1 MFNLRLKWSEILSCI
16 YYGMLFCV
24 ILIPLGLTIENPSQG
39 CYSQDGDI
47 VVLCAYLGQLARVRD
62 ALATQVAVVIDDR
75 DQMALADQE
84 SEEDAEDISPDIAPA
99 VEHINVAK
107 RVGQQ
112 LVRVFN
118 YLFILTTTRCAFGRW
133 ITIRVRRPRYLHPY
147 QGQRRI
153 LTFKD
158 HHFVARQ
165 EFRTFRR

>member
-1 MFNLRLKWSEILSCI
+1 
-16 YYGMLFCV
+16 MLFYV
-24 ILIPLGLTIENPSQG
+24 ILIPLGLTIENLRQG
-39 CYSQDGDI
+39 SYSQDGDI

-84 SEEDAEDISPDIAPA
+84 SEEDAEDISPA

-118 YLFILTTTRCAFGRW
+118 YLFILPPG
-133 ITIRVRRPRYLHPY
+133 
-147 QGQRRI
+147 
-153 LTFKD
+153 
-158 HHFVARQ
+158 ARSDGG
-165 EFRTFRR
+165 